1 MNDVIRTEGLSKSYD
16 GFDAVIDVSLRV
28 EPNEIYGFLGPNGA
42 GKTTTIMM
50 LLGLEQ
56 PSQGTAQILGTPAYK
71 RDFGS
76 RRQLGAVGERQ
87 VFYDDM
93 TAREYLR
100 FFGRLYQVDDL
111 EYRINQLLERVNLL
125 PAADARARDFSRG
138 MQQKLGF
145 VRALLHDPVL
155 LILDEPVS
163 ALDPRGIIEIREL
176 LLEEVRHGKT
186 AFISSH
192 VLTEVEQLAHR
203 IGIMNKG
210 HLVAEDDLDSIRRR
224 LQPNPCI
231 RIELA
236 EAAATHLSTL
246 AAQSF
251 VSEVTAEGNCL
262 TIHVAGP
269 DLLQK
274 KAAISQLLFQGGGI
288 IIDMQTDEMSLEEAF
303 VTITDSSV
311 TLLLDA

>member
-1 MNDVIRTEGLSKSYD
+1 MTDVIRTEGLSKSYED
-16 GFDAVIDVSLRV
+16 FEAVIDVSLHV

-56 PSQGTAQILGTPAYK
+56 PTRGMAYLLGTPAHT
-71 RDFGS
+71 RNFTS
-76 RRQLGAVGERQ
+76 RRNLGALAERQ

-100 FFGRLYQVDDL
+100 FFGQLYRVEALDN
-111 EYRINQLLERVNLL
+111 RINELLERVHLL
-125 PAADARARDFSRG
+125 PAADARARDLSRG

-145 VRALLHDPVL
+145 VRALLHDPDL

-163 ALDPRGIIEIREL
+163 ALDPRGIVEIREL
-176 LLEEVRHGKT
+176 LLAEVARGKT
-186 AFISSH
+186 VFISSH

-210 HLVAEDDLDSIRRR
+210 RLVAEDTLANIRRR
-224 LQPNPCI
+224 LQPDVSM

-236 EAAATHLSTL
+236 GATAPYADLL
-246 AAQSF
+246 AAQAY
-251 VSEVTAEGNCL
+251 VADVTAVETHLAIRIKGQDVRH
-262 TIHVAGP
+262 T
-269 DLLQK
+269 
-274 KAAISQLLFQGGGI
+274 KAAISQLLFQHGGI

-311 TLLLDA
+311 TLLLDD